1 MIIDFLVNEDY
12 VSDCSTITTNPYKAA
27 SRLIRGNFEGRHV
40 ERCPRREK
48 DRNRGKEQRSVSW
61 RDYSRNGKVRV
72 LGELEEIRMFRNT
85 MWPPE
90 QRTLGLWVMHHI
102 NDWTEA
108 LGWTPQ
114 MFNEWLLANERETGL
129 LIPLPKAYFRPQTT
143 KLSLSRPA
151 SHASS
156 TSGTSTTQS
165 TYVQSDICLEL
176 KEGSCSCMTCQ
187 DFEMAQVIAES
198 EEEFQRVDRYW
209 QEAED
214 KILAQAMYDFD
225 DSAQRTDRHLQELED
240 SSLAQILSAKER
252 RKKDEIRQREIEQI
266 EHDLKLA
273 RYYAGSRR
281 SSTSS
286 TSQTT
291 ATILNVAD
299 IPDVERPES
308 AVQQQIREDEEL
320 ALALSEQVA

>member
-12 VSDCSTITTNPYKAA
+12 VSDCSTITTNPYKAV
-27 SRLIRGNFEGRHV
+27 SRLIRGNFKGRHV
-40 ERCPRREK
+40 ESCTRREEE
-48 DRNRGKEQRSVSW
+48 RNRGKEQRSVSW
-61 RDYSRNGKVRV
+61 RDYSRKGQVRV
-72 LGELEEIRMFRNT
+72 LGKVEEIRMFRNT
-85 MWPPE
+85 VWPPE

-114 MFNEWLLANERETGL
+114 MFNEWLLANERDTGL

-143 KLSLSRPA
+143 ALSLSQSQSP
-151 SHASS
+151 SHASL
-156 TSGTSTTQS
+156 TSGTSTPRS
-165 TYVQSDICLEL
+165 AYVQADICLEL
-176 KEGSCSCMTCQ
+176 KEGSCSCTTCQ
-187 DFEMAQVIAES
+187 DLEMAQVIADS

-252 RKKDEIRQREIEQI
+252 KKEDEIRQREIEQI

-281 SSTSS
+281 NS

-308 AVQQQIREDEEL
+308 AIQQQIREDAEL
-320 ALALSEQVA
+320 ALALSEQVT